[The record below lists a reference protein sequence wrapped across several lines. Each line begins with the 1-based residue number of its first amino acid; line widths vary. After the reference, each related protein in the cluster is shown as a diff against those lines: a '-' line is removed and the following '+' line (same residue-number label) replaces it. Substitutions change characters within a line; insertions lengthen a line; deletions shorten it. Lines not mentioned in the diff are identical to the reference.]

1 VSTLA
6 LGSREDR
13 AATTGMWL
21 FIASIVMFYGALFS
35 GYVLLRAG
43 STQWDTPW
51 RTGPAA
57 EWPIA
62 VDHWFRTMWL
72 GFAVMQSRRLS
83 GRGVAVAGMPRFSW
97 LVVLAGVAFV
107 WRCIYIAGWLAS
119 HGHVPAS
126 SVAVASWYVLTG
138 TVALLVAGGTLA
150 AVWVAVEPVPAA
162 QRARRGAMLQRY
174 WLLMLALWC
183 ATVLGLYL
191 V

>member
-1 VSTLA
+1 MSDA
-6 LGSREDR
+6 EGR

-21 FIASIVMFYGALFS
+21 VTASIVMFYGALFS

-43 STQWDTPW
+43 SEVWDTPW

-57 EWPIA
+57 DWTVA

-83 GRGVAVAGMPRFSW
+83 GQGVQVAGMPRFSW
-97 LVVLAGVAFV
+97 LVSLAGVAFV

-119 HGHVPAS
+119 RGYVPAA
-126 SVAVASWYVLTG
+126 SVALACWYALTG
-138 TVALLVAGGTLA
+138 TVALFVAGGTVA
-150 AVWVAVEPVPAA
+150 AVWVAVEPVPAR

-174 WLLMLALWC
+174 WLLMLALWL
-183 ATVLGLYL
+183 ATVAGLYL

>member
-1 VSTLA
+1 MSALA
-6 LGSREDR
+6 LASREDR
-13 AATTGMWL
+13 AATAGMWL
-21 FIASIVMFYGALFS
+21 FVASIVMFYGALFS

-43 STQWDTPW
+43 STGWDTPW

-107 WRCIYIAGWLAS
+107 WRCIYIAGWMAAQ
-119 HGHVPAS
+119 GHVPS
-126 SVAVASWYVLTG
+126 MSVAVASWYVLTG
-138 TVALLVAGGTLA
+138 TVALLVGGGTVA

-174 WLLMLALWC
+174 WLLMMALWC
-183 ATVLGLYL
+183 ATVVGLYL